1 MKLIKRYKM
10 TNQNNAPKDLDLS
23 ACNVSMDG
31 GNTSQQL
38 SELVKTANDTKEQIA
53 SVTAIAS
60 QAQINVDNIRKYV
73 NNLDL
78 DKYFSIDDANKPL
91 GIVILDL
98 TGQFVYPQPKDM
110 DGVTW
115 INAGLRPINGDY
127 TKDYEPNPKS
137 REIHIQ
143 YSVNFN
149 GEKGNNKSFTS
160 VVWSDNINANYAFGS
175 VSFHPLNDGGGDLG
189 RAGNSWNNLF
199 IKTAPNVTSDKNV
212 KTITSI
218 LDEKADNSDRK
229 LMDALYNVNVVNYK
243 LNDAIKEKGED
254 KARVHTGFIA
264 QDIEQAIRDAGL
276 DPSDYA
282 MWTQDASLEFK
293 RVDTGEKDENGNP
306 ILKSVQEVPKDD
318 KGDIIYR
325 QKLRYTEVLCM
336 LLAAHKRKIN
346 DLETRLMK
354 LESK

>member
-38 SELVKTANDTKEQIA
+38 SELVKTANDTNSKIADILNIA
-53 SVTAIAS
+53 SNS
-60 QAQINVDNIRKYV
+60 KQDVDNLTTKIDNIYSKE
-73 NNLDL
+73 NNYQPNGVLPLD
-78 DKYFSIDDANKPL
+78 N
-91 GIVILDL
+91 
-98 TGQFVYPQPKDM
+98 TGQFLFQPAKNE
-110 DGVTW
+110 DGVTY
-115 INAGLRPINGDY
+115 ITAGYLQ
-127 TKDYEPNPKS
+127 KDGYIQVNTKS
-137 REIHIQ
+137 REIHYQ
-143 YSVNFN
+143 YSVNSN
-149 GEKGNNKSFTS
+149 GNDGNNKSYIDTIWADDF
-160 VVWSDNINANYAFGS
+160 NAYYAFGS

-229 LMDALYNVNVVNYK
+229 LLDALYNVNVVNYK

-264 QDIEQAIRDAGL
+264 QDMEQAIRDAGL

-282 MWTQDASLEFK
+282 MWTQDASPEFK

-318 KGDIIYR
+318 KGDVIYS
-325 QKLRYTEVLCM
+325 QKLRYTEVICM
-336 LLAAHKRKIN
+336 LLAAHKQKIN